1 MKFELPDFEFPK
13 FISGKTTALIVIGIL
28 LILFFSFRGYINSRR
43 ALQNLE
49 IQVPHIMRVAF
60 ETQVFALTPANLE
73 PTLARVTEQF
83 AKGEMQIFRKEFES
97 HLWIAVMIRN
107 KGFKPATDVLTRIQ
121 LTTPI
126 TALHGLSPTSYGK
139 MEVKE
144 GGKGKEMALVNWNYI
159 EPAIMAVT
167 LIGVQPEDFEGKPP
181 YSKKEMR
188 TWARDFRLYFVL
200 AEIKSKE
207 GAIDYAY

>member
-1 MKFELPDFEFPK
+1 MKFELPDFDIPK
-13 FISGKTTALIVIGIL
+13 FISGKTTAVIVIGIL
-28 LILFFSFRGYINSRR
+28 LISFFSCRGYINSRR
-43 ALQNLE
+43 ALQILD
-49 IQVPHIMRVAF
+49 IQVPHIMRVAL

-83 AKGEMQIFRKEFES
+83 SKDEIDNFKKEFES

-107 KGFKPATDVLTRIQ
+107 KGFESATDVLTRVQ

-126 TALHGLSPTSYGK
+126 TALHGLSSSYVK

-144 GGKGKEMALVNWNYI
+144 GGKGKEMASVNWNYI

-167 LIGVQPEDFEGKPP
+167 LIGVQPEDFGGKPP

-188 TWARDFRLYFVL
+188 TWARDFRLYFEL

>member
-1 MKFELPDFEFPK
+1 MKFELPDFDIPK

-43 ALQNLE
+43 ALQILE
-49 IQVPHIMRVAF
+49 IQVPHITRVAF

-83 AKGEMQIFRKEFES
+83 AKDEMDNFKKEFES

-107 KGFKPATDVLTRIQ
+107 KGFESATDVLTRVQ

-126 TALHGLSPTSYGK
+126 TALHGLSSSYVK

-144 GGKGKEMALVNWNYI
+144 GGKGKEVASVNWNYI

-167 LIGVQPEDFEGKPP
+167 LIGVQPEDFGGKPP

-188 TWARDFRLYFVL
+188 TWARDFRLYFEL

>member
-1 MKFELPDFEFPK
+1 MKFELPDFDIPK

-43 ALQNLE
+43 ALQILE
-49 IQVPHIMRVAF
+49 IQVPHITRVAF

-83 AKGEMQIFRKEFES
+83 AKDEMDNFKKEFES

-107 KGFKPATDVLTRIQ
+107 KGFESATDVLTRVQ

-126 TALHGLSPTSYGK
+126 TALHGLSSSYVK

-144 GGKGKEMALVNWNYI
+144 GGKGKEMASVNWNYI

-167 LIGVQPEDFEGKPP
+167 LIGVQPEDFGGKPP

-188 TWARDFRLYFVL
+188 VWARDFRLYFEL
-200 AEIKSKE
+200 AEVRSKE

>member
-1 MKFELPDFEFPK
+1 MKFELPDFDIPK

-43 ALQNLE
+43 ALQILE
-49 IQVPHIMRVAF
+49 IQVPHITRVAF

-83 AKGEMQIFRKEFES
+83 AKDEMDNFKKEFES
-97 HLWIAVMIRN
+97 YLWIAVMIRN
-107 KGFKPATDVLTRIQ
+107 KGLEPATDVLTRVQ

-126 TALHGLSPTSYGK
+126 MALHGLSSAYAK

-144 GGKGKEMALVNWNYI
+144 GGKEKEMASVNWDYI
-159 EPAIMAVT
+159 EPTLVAVT
-167 LIGVQPEDFEGKPP
+167 LIGVQPEEFGGKPP
-181 YSKKEMR
+181 YAKKDMR
-188 TWARDFRLYFVL
+188 VWARDFRLYFEL

>member
-1 MKFELPDFEFPK
+1 MKFELPDFDIPK
-13 FISGKTTALIVIGIL
+13 FISGKTTALIVLGIL
-28 LILFFSFRGYINSRR
+28 LILFFSCRGYVNSRR
-43 ALQNLE
+43 ALQILE
-49 IQVPHIMRVAF
+49 IQVPHIMRVAL

-83 AKGEMQIFRKEFES
+83 AKDEMDNFKKEFES

-107 KGFKPATDVLTRIQ
+107 KGFESATDVLTRVQ

-126 TALHGLSPTSYGK
+126 TALHGLSSGYVK

-144 GGKGKEMALVNWNYI
+144 GGKGKEMASVNWNYI

-167 LIGVQPEDFEGKPP
+167 LIGVQPEDFGGKPP

-188 TWARDFRLYFVL
+188 TWARDFRLYFEL

>member
-1 MKFELPDFEFPK
+1 MKFELPDFDIPK

-43 ALQNLE
+43 ALQILE
-49 IQVPHIMRVAF
+49 IQVPHITRVAF

-83 AKGEMQIFRKEFES
+83 AKDKIDNFKKEFES

-107 KGFKPATDVLTRIQ
+107 KGFESATDVLTRVQ

-126 TALHGLSPTSYGK
+126 TALHGLSSSYVK

-144 GGKGKEMALVNWNYI
+144 GGKGKEMASVNWNYI

-167 LIGVQPEDFEGKPP
+167 LIGVQPEDFGGKPP

-188 TWARDFRLYFVL
+188 TWARDFRLYFEL
-200 AEIKSKE
+200 AEINSKE

>member
-1 MKFELPDFEFPK
+1 MKFELPDFIIPK

-43 ALQNLE
+43 ALQILE
-49 IQVPHIMRVAF
+49 IQVPRIARVAF

-73 PTLARVTEQF
+73 PTLARVAKLF
-83 AKGEMQIFRKEFES
+83 AGDEMEIFRKEFES

-107 KGFKPATDVLTRIQ
+107 KGLKPATDVLTRIQ

-126 TALHGLSPTSYGK
+126 TALHGLSSRSYAG

-144 GGKGKEMALVNWNYI
+144 GGKGKELASVNWNYI
-159 EPAIMAVT
+159 EPTTVAVT
-167 LIGVQPEDFEGKPP
+167 LIGVQPEEFGGKPP

-188 TWARDFRLYFVL
+188 TWARDFRLYFEL

>member
-28 LILFFSFRGYINSRR
+28 LILFFGFRGYINSRR
-43 ALQNLE
+43 ALQILE
-49 IQVPHIMRVAF
+49 IQVPHITRVAF

-83 AKGEMQIFRKEFES
+83 AKDEMDNFKKEFES

-107 KGFKPATDVLTRIQ
+107 KGFESATDVLTRVQ

-126 TALHGLSPTSYGK
+126 TALHGLSSSYVK
-139 MEVKE
+139 MKVKE
-144 GGKGKEMALVNWNYI
+144 GGKGKEMASVNWNYI

-167 LIGVQPEDFEGKPP
+167 LIGVQPEDFGGKPP

-188 TWARDFRLYFVL
+188 TWARDFRLYFEL

>member
-1 MKFELPDFEFPK
+1 MKFELPDFDIPK
-13 FISGKTTALIVIGIL
+13 FISGKTSALIVIGIL

-43 ALQNLE
+43 ALQILE
-49 IQVPHIMRVAF
+49 IQVPHITRVAF

-83 AKGEMQIFRKEFES
+83 AKDEMDNFKKEFES

-107 KGFKPATDVLTRIQ
+107 KGFESATDVLTRVQ

-126 TALHGLSPTSYGK
+126 TALHGLSSSYIK
-139 MEVKE
+139 MKVKE
-144 GGKGKEMALVNWNYI
+144 GGKGKEMASVNWNYI

-167 LIGVQPEDFEGKPP
+167 LIGVQPEDFGGKPP
-181 YSKKEMR
+181 YSKKVMR
-188 TWARDFRLYFVL
+188 TWARDFRLYFEL

>member
-1 MKFELPDFEFPK
+1 MKFELPDFEFPT
-13 FISGKTTALIVIGIL
+13 FISGRTAALIVIGLVMIS
-28 LILFFSFRGYINSRR
+28 FFSCRGYFNSRR
-43 ALQNLE
+43 SLKIME
-49 IQVPHIMRVAF
+49 IQVPNITRIAF

-83 AKGEMQIFRKEFES
+83 SKGESEKFREEFDS

-107 KGFKPATDVLTRIQ
+107 KGLKPATEVLTRVQ

-126 TALHGLSPTSYGK
+126 TALHGLTSTSYGK
-139 MEVKE
+139 LEVKE

-167 LIGVQPEDFEGKPP
+167 LIGVQPEDFGGKPP
-181 YSKKEMR
+181 YSKKDLQ
-188 TWARDFRLYFVL
+188 TWARDFRLFFEF

>member
-1 MKFELPDFEFPK
+1 MKFELPDFDIPK

-43 ALQNLE
+43 ALQILE
-49 IQVPHIMRVAF
+49 IQVPHITRVAF

-83 AKGEMQIFRKEFES
+83 AKDKIDNFKKEFES

-107 KGFKPATDVLTRIQ
+107 KGFESATDVLTRVQ

-126 TALHGLSPTSYGK
+126 TALHGLSSSYAK

-144 GGKGKEMALVNWNYI
+144 GGKGKEMASVNWNYI

-167 LIGVQPEDFEGKPP
+167 LIGVQPEDFGGKPP

-188 TWARDFRLYFVL
+188 TWARDFRLYFEL

>member
-43 ALQNLE
+43 ALQILE
-49 IQVPHIMRVAF
+49 IQVPHITRVAF
-60 ETQVFALTPANLE
+60 ETQVFALTLANLE
-73 PTLARVTEQF
+73 PTLARVTMQF
-83 AKGEMQIFRKEFES
+83 AKDEMDNFKKEFES

-107 KGFKPATDVLTRIQ
+107 KGFESATDVLTRVQ

-126 TALHGLSPTSYGK
+126 TALHGLSSSYVK

-144 GGKGKEMALVNWNYI
+144 GGKGKEMASVNWNYI

-167 LIGVQPEDFEGKPP
+167 LIGVQPEDFGGKPP

-188 TWARDFRLYFVL
+188 TWARDFRLYFVS

>member
-1 MKFELPDFEFPK
+1 MKYELPDFDIPK

-43 ALQNLE
+43 ALQILE
-49 IQVPHIMRVAF
+49 IQVPHITRVAF

-83 AKGEMQIFRKEFES
+83 AKDEIDNFKKEFES

-107 KGFKPATDVLTRIQ
+107 KGFESATDVLTRVQ

-126 TALHGLSPTSYGK
+126 TALHGLSSSYVK

-144 GGKGKEMALVNWNYI
+144 GGKGKEMASVNWNYI

-167 LIGVQPEDFEGKPP
+167 LIGVQPEDFGGKPP

-188 TWARDFRLYFVL
+188 TWARDFRLYFEL

>member
-1 MKFELPDFEFPK
+1 MPLPPGEETVATVTKNFAPLADIF
-13 FISGKTTALIVIGIL
+13 T
-28 LILFFSFRGYINSRR
+28 
-43 ALQNLE
+43 
-49 IQVPHIMRVAF
+49 RVAF
-60 ETQVFALTPANLE
+60 ETQVFALTLANFE
-73 PTLARVTEQF
+73 PTFARVTRQF
-83 AKGEMQIFRKEFES
+83 AQDEMDNFKKEFES
-97 HLWIAVMIRN
+97 YLWIAVMIRN
-107 KGFKPATDVLTRIQ
+107 KGLEPATDVLTRVQ

-126 TALHGLSPTSYGK
+126 MALHGLSSAYAK

-144 GGKGKEMALVNWNYI
+144 GGKEKEMASVNWSHI

-167 LIGVQPEDFEGKPP
+167 LIGVQPEDFGGKPP

-188 TWARDFRLYFVL
+188 TWARDFRLYFVS

>member
-1 MKFELPDFEFPK
+1 MKFELPDFDIPK

-28 LILFFSFRGYINSRR
+28 LILFFGFRGYINSRR
-43 ALQNLE
+43 ALQILE
-49 IQVPHIMRVAF
+49 IQVPHITRVAF

-83 AKGEMQIFRKEFES
+83 AKDEMDNFKKEFES

-107 KGFKPATDVLTRIQ
+107 KGFESATDVLTRVQ

-126 TALHGLSPTSYGK
+126 TALHGLSSSYVK

-144 GGKGKEMALVNWNYI
+144 GGKGKEMASVNWNYI

-167 LIGVQPEDFEGKPP
+167 LIGVQPEDFGGKPP

-188 TWARDFRLYFVL
+188 TWARDFRLYFEL

>member
-43 ALQNLE
+43 ALQILE
-49 IQVPHIMRVAF
+49 IQVPHITRVAF

-83 AKGEMQIFRKEFES
+83 AKDEMDNFKKEFES

-107 KGFKPATDVLTRIQ
+107 KGFESATDVLTRVQ

-126 TALHGLSPTSYGK
+126 TALHGLSSSYVK

-144 GGKGKEMALVNWNYI
+144 GGKGKEMASVNWNYI

-167 LIGVQPEDFEGKPP
+167 LIGVQPEDFGGKPP

-188 TWARDFRLYFVL
+188 TWARDFRLYFEL

>member
-1 MKFELPDFEFPK
+1 MKFELPDFDIPK

-28 LILFFSFRGYINSRR
+28 LVSFFSFRGYINSRR
-43 ALQNLE
+43 ALQILE
-49 IQVPHIMRVAF
+49 IQVPRITRVAF
-60 ETQVFALTPANLE
+60 ETQVFALTPTNLE
-73 PTLARVTEQF
+73 PTLARITEQF
-83 AKGEMQIFRKEFES
+83 ATGEMDNFKKEFKS

-107 KGFKPATDVLTRIQ
+107 KGLEPATDVLTRVQ

-126 TALHGLSPTSYGK
+126 MALRGLSSAGYAK

-144 GGKGKEMALVNWNYI
+144 GGKGKEMASVNWNYI

-167 LIGVQPEDFEGKPP
+167 LIGVQPEDFGGKPP

>member
-1 MKFELPDFEFPK
+1 MKFELPDFDIPK

-43 ALQNLE
+43 ALQILE
-49 IQVPHIMRVAF
+49 IQVPHITRVAF

-83 AKGEMQIFRKEFES
+83 AKDEMDNFKKEFES

-107 KGFKPATDVLTRIQ
+107 KGFESATDVLTRVQ

-126 TALHGLSPTSYGK
+126 TALHGLSSSYAK

-144 GGKGKEMALVNWNYI
+144 GGKGKEMASVNWNYI

-167 LIGVQPEDFEGKPP
+167 LIGVQPEDFGGKPP

-188 TWARDFRLYFVL
+188 TWARDFRLYFEL

>member
-13 FISGKTTALIVIGIL
+13 FISGKTTAVIVIGIL

-43 ALQNLE
+43 ALQILE
-49 IQVPHIMRVAF
+49 IQVPHIKRVAL
-60 ETQVFALTPANLE
+60 ETQVFALTLANLE
-73 PTLARVTEQF
+73 PTLARVTVQF
-83 AKGEMQIFRKEFES
+83 AKDEMDNFKKEFES
-97 HLWIAVMIRN
+97 YLWIAVMIRN
-107 KGFKPATDVLTRIQ
+107 KGLEPATDVLTRVQ

-126 TALHGLSPTSYGK
+126 MALHGLSSAYTK

-144 GGKGKEMALVNWNYI
+144 GGKGKEMASVNWSYI

-167 LIGVQPEDFEGKPP
+167 LIGVQPEDFGGKPP

>member
-1 MKFELPDFEFPK
+1 MKFELPDFDIPK

-43 ALQNLE
+43 ALQILE
-49 IQVPHIMRVAF
+49 IQVPHITRVAF

-83 AKGEMQIFRKEFES
+83 AKDEMDNFKKEFES

-107 KGFKPATDVLTRIQ
+107 KGFESATDVLTRVQ

-126 TALHGLSPTSYGK
+126 TALHGLSSSYVK
-139 MEVKE
+139 MKVKE
-144 GGKGKEMALVNWNYI
+144 GGKGKEMASVNWNYI

-167 LIGVQPEDFEGKPP
+167 LIGVQPEDFGGKPP

-188 TWARDFRLYFVL
+188 TWARDFRLYFEL

>member
-1 MKFELPDFEFPK
+1 MKFELPDFDIPK

-43 ALQNLE
+43 ALQILE
-49 IQVPHIMRVAF
+49 IQVPHITRVAF

-83 AKGEMQIFRKEFES
+83 AKDEMDNFKKEFES

-107 KGFKPATDVLTRIQ
+107 KGFESATDVLTRVQ

-126 TALHGLSPTSYGK
+126 TALHGLSSSYVK

-144 GGKGKEMALVNWNYI
+144 GGKGKEMASVNWNYI

-167 LIGVQPEDFEGKPP
+167 LIGVQPEDFGGKPP

-188 TWARDFRLYFVL
+188 TWARDFRLYFEL

>member
-1 MKFELPDFEFPK
+1 MKW
-13 FISGKTTALIVIGIL
+13 II
-28 LILFFSFRGYINSRR
+28 SRR
-43 ALQNLE
+43 SLNLFGVISTRVESLHILE
-49 IQVPHIMRVAF
+49 IQVPHITRVAF

-83 AKGEMQIFRKEFES
+83 AKDEMDNFKKEFES

-107 KGFKPATDVLTRIQ
+107 KGFESATDVLTRVQ

-126 TALHGLSPTSYGK
+126 TALHGLSSSYVK
-139 MEVKE
+139 MKVKE
-144 GGKGKEMALVNWNYI
+144 GGEGKEMASVNWNYI

-167 LIGVQPEDFEGKPP
+167 LIGVQPEDFGGKPP

-188 TWARDFRLYFVL
+188 TWARDFRLYFEL

>member
-1 MKFELPDFEFPK
+1 MKFELPDFDIPK

-43 ALQNLE
+43 ALQILE
-49 IQVPHIMRVAF
+49 IQVPHITRVAF

-83 AKGEMQIFRKEFES
+83 AKDEMDNFKKEFES

-107 KGFKPATDVLTRIQ
+107 KGFESATDVLTRVQ

-126 TALHGLSPTSYGK
+126 TALHGLSSSYIK
-139 MEVKE
+139 MKVKE
-144 GGKGKEMALVNWNYI
+144 GGKGKEMASVNWNYI

-167 LIGVQPEDFEGKPP
+167 LIGVQPEDFGGKPP

-188 TWARDFRLYFVL
+188 TWARDFRLYFEL